1 VIDDS
6 PNAGAE
12 KFVAAKYSTGKVL
25 ILHNLSNLT
34 IHLVDIQRKFI
45 AYFSVKDLHRMYIC
59 ILFIVLLFLVWCR
72 NKNKCHVFLCQYLLV
87 IQEEAIFKS
96 RDITCKI
103 WKF

>member
-1 VIDDS
+1 MLGDS

-12 KFVAAKYSTGKVL
+12 KFVAAKYSSGKVL
-25 ILHNLSNLT
+25 ILHNLLNLT
-34 IHLVDIQRKFI
+34 IFLVDTCRKFTG
-45 AYFSVKDLHRMYIC
+45 YLSMKDLPKIYIC

-72 NKNKCHVFLCQYLLV
+72 NKKEYHVFLCQCLLV

-96 RDITCKI
+96 CDITCKI